1 MKSERRV
8 GWPQVKR
15 QMIAIGVVGIV
26 LLIAGVF
33 LARGNDRRFVA
44 DLLGVRFKN
53 EILALYTLAIAPS
66 IQTDDLAPIANTNIE
81 PYAVNT
87 FLDQEVT
94 DENVGRELDLIHSA
108 GFRFIKQELIWNDV
122 ERPQKGRYEDNA
134 IAGRSS
140 WAKYDRIVDL
150 ARQRGI
156 EVIFRVDTSPNWARP
171 GSDKI
176 ETPPNRFEDYGDFL
190 ARVVNRYRGRVHYYQ
205 IWNEPNW
212 AFEWGDRVAR
222 PAEYVSL
229 LRTAYVKAKAADPN
243 VVILSASL
251 APTIENSDRATTDVS
266 FLQQMYDDGASPFFD
281 VLSANAYGL
290 RNGPDD
296 FRFNR
301 LDDVNFS
308 RPVLLR
314 EIMVQNG
321 DSAKP
326 IWASEIGWD
335 ALPADW
341 SELPLLFGSVS
352 RQLQAEYTV
361 RAYQRAAEQW
371 PWMGVM
377 AVWHFRK
384 AQPADAKQQDYY
396 FDLVSTDWKPEPI
409 YYAIKALTSEPPVL
423 HRGYHPPSSWE
434 LHWSDGWQLVAD
446 PATPFG
452 QTNVTATTSST
463 VTFDLDGTWLDLVTP
478 TGPSWGHLAVSIDGN
493 PYAANRL
500 PIINGVARLSLN
512 TPADQPALRQPI
524 ADGLGP
530 GSHHVV
536 VRALDGRIGIA
547 GLVTD
552 RESPRTVLLWKVFGT
567 LIGLG
572 ALFVARLSGKSTI
585 IGRECPPARQL

>member
-1 MKSERRV
+1 VNRRIIGIGLV
-8 GWPQVKR
+8 GL
-15 QMIAIGVVGIV
+15 VVLAAAV
-26 LLIAGVF
+26 A

-44 DLLGVRFKN
+44 DFLGVRFKN
-53 EILALYTLAIAPS
+53 QVLALYTLVLAPTL
-66 IQTDDLAPIANTNIE
+66 QTDDLAPIAYANVE
-81 PYAVNT
+81 PFAVNT

-94 DENVGRELDLIHSA
+94 TENVTRELDLIHNA
-108 GFRFIKQELIWNDV
+108 GFHFIKQELVWNDV
-122 ERPQKGRYEDNA
+122 ERPQKGLYQDNA
-134 IAGRSS
+134 ISGKSS

-150 ARQRGI
+150 AQQRGI
-156 EVIFRVDTSPNWARP
+156 EVIFRIDTSPDWARP

-176 ETPPNRFEDYGDFL
+176 ETPPNRFEDYGDFV
-190 ARVVNRYRGRVHYYQ
+190 ATVVNRYRGRVHYYQ

-229 LRTAYVKAKAADPN
+229 LRTAYVRAKAVDPS

-281 VLSANAYGL
+281 ILSANAYGL

-301 LDDVNFS
+301 TDDVNFS

-321 DSAKP
+321 DSTKP

-335 ALPADW
+335 ALPANW
-341 SELPLLFGSVS
+341 SQLPLLFGSVS
-352 RQLQAEYTV
+352 RELQAEYTV

-384 AQPADAKQQDYY
+384 VQPDDAKQQDYY
-396 FDLVSTDWKPEPI
+396 FDLVSTDWQPELI
-409 YYAIKALTSEPPVL
+409 YYAIKSLTAEPPVL
-423 HRGYHPPSSWE
+423 HRGYHAPNSWE
-434 LHWSDGWQLVAD
+434 LGWSAGWQQVTD
-446 PATPFG
+446 PLAPFG
-452 QTNVTATTSST
+452 LTNVSTTSDST
-463 VTFDLDGTWLDLVTP
+463 LIFDLDGTWLDLVTP
-478 TGPSWGHLAVSIDGN
+478 TGPSWGQLAVTIDGN

-500 PIINGVARLSLN
+500 PIVNGVAQLSL
-512 TPADQPALRQPI
+512 TAAEDGPLVRQPI

-530 GSHHVV
+530 GTHHVV
-536 VRALDGRIGIA
+536 VRALNGRPGIA
-547 GLVTD
+547 AIVTD
-552 RESPRTVLLWKVFGT
+552 RESPRATLFWQASGT

-572 ALFVARLSGKSTI
+572 ALVVAKRSGKSSIT
-585 IGRECPPARQL
+585 GSDEQTTGHR